1 MFEDQRPLYTLTVE
15 EFKELSKTIALDNSY
30 LQKPAETILQPKTDI
45 IYLDEVIQ
53 LTGYKEST
61 VYSKV
66 CRKEMPVIS
75 SGRPLAFSREEIL
88 QWMKDGRPTVAEMIA
103 NEFTNRKNKKK

>member
-1 MFEDQRPLYTLTVE
+1 MYENQRPLYTLTVE

-30 LQKPAETILQPKTDI
+30 LIKPTKISEDPKSDI
-45 IYLDEVIQ
+45 IYLDEIME

-75 SGRPLAFSREEIL
+75 TGRPLAFSREEIL

>member
-1 MFEDQRPLYTLTVE
+1 MHKDVRPLYSLTVE

-30 LQKPAETILQPKTDI
+30 LLKPDETIQEPKSDI
-45 IYLDEVIQ
+45 IYLDEVIS

-66 CRKEMPVIS
+66 CRKEIPVIS
-75 SGRPLAFSREEIL
+75 TGRPLAFSREEIL
-88 QWMKDGRPTVAEMIA
+88 QWMKDGRPTVAEMLAI
-103 NEFTNRKNKKK
+103 EFTNLKNKKK

>member
-1 MFEDQRPLYTLTVE
+1 MHGDTRPIFTLTVE
-15 EFKELSKTIALDNSY
+15 EFKELSKKIALDNRY
-30 LQKPAETILQPKTDI
+30 LLRPAEPEPQPKSDI
-45 IYLDEVIQ
+45 IYMDEIVE

-66 CRKEMPVIS
+66 CRKEIPVIS
-75 SGRPLAFSREEIL
+75 NGRPLSFSRQEIL

-103 NEFTNRKNKKK
+103 NEFTNTKNKKK

>member
-1 MFEDQRPLYTLTVE
+1 MFEDKRPIYTLTVE

-30 LQKPAETILQPKTDI
+30 LFKPVESIQEQKSDI

-53 LTGYKEST
+53 LTGYTEKT
-61 VYSKV
+61 VYSKT
-66 CRKEMPVIS
+66 CRKQMPVIS
-75 SGRPLAFSREEIL
+75 NGRPLTFSREEIL

>member
-1 MFEDQRPLYTLTVE
+1 
-15 EFKELSKTIALDNSY
+15 
-30 LQKPAETILQPKTDI
+30 
-45 IYLDEVIQ
+45 LDEIMG

-75 SGRPLAFSREEIL
+75 TGRPLAFSREEIL
-88 QWMKDGRPTVAEMIA
+88 QWIKDGRPTVAEMIA

>member
-15 EFKELSKTIALDNSY
+15 EFKVLSKTIALDNSY
-30 LQKPAETILQPKTDI
+30 LQKTAETILQPKTDI

>member
-1 MFEDQRPLYTLTVE
+1 MQRDQRPLYTLTVE

-30 LQKPAETILQPKTDI
+30 LVKPAKISEEPKSDI
-45 IYLDEVIQ
+45 IYLDEIMG

-75 SGRPLAFSREEIL
+75 TGRPLAFSREEIL

>member
-1 MFEDQRPLYTLTVE
+1 MFEDQRPLYSLTVE

-30 LQKPAETILQPKTDI
+30 LVKPTKISEEPKSDI
-45 IYLDEVIQ
+45 IYLEEIME

-75 SGRPLAFSREEIL
+75 TGRPLAFSRDEIL

>member
-1 MFEDQRPLYTLTVE
+1 MLEDQRPLYTLTVE

-30 LQKPAETILQPKTDI
+30 LVKPTKIGEEPKSDI
-45 IYLDEVIQ
+45 IYLDEIME

-66 CRKEMPVIS
+66 CRKEMPVVS
-75 SGRPLAFSREEIL
+75 TGRPLAFSREEIL
-88 QWMKDGRPTVAEMIA
+88 QWMKDGRPTVAEMKA